1 MSLSDSISGNFVC
14 LFQTN
19 IEDSIT
25 IAVRYNSQFP
35 HTFKRNVWN
44 AITAPI
50 VHVFSDFDE
59 EIFETIGIYENKRV

>member
-14 LFQTN
+14 LFRTN

-35 HTFKRNVWN
+35 YTFKRKVWN
-44 AITAPI
+44 AITVPI
-50 VHVFSDFDE
+50 AHVFRFFDE
-59 EIFETIGIYENKRV
+59 EMVNKIKN